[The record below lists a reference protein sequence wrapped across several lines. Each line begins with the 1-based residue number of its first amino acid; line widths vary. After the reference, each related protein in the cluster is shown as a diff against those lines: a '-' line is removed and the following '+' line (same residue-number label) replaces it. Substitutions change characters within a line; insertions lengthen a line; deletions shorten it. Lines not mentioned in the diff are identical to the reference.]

1 MRGAKYGEEI
11 RERARALLVCGES
24 VGAVSRALGLPYTTV
39 KTWERGWNEK
49 ARRGNADGQTGG
61 GEKLSQKTDRSC
73 EREGGYADYESGAE
87 VSNSDLDNS
96 RGGSDAPCDARND
109 AAREPTLDEM
119 REEMKR
125 EFVRRS
131 CEMIKDTQT
140 LLERRIARAVHKEDV
155 LDELIDMVSDS
166 SKLTDTA
173 KDKIIAKIAGLRLD
187 DIRALSSILA
197 TLWDKQALAMK
208 EPTANIGGT
217 LRFEEL

>member
-11 RERARALLVCGES
+11 RERARALLTCGES

-61 GEKLSQKTDRSC
+61 GEKLPQNTDRSC
-73 EREGGYADYESGAE
+73 ERDGGSNCYEAGAE
-87 VSNSDLDNS
+87 ISNSAPDDLQET
-96 RGGSDAPCDARND
+96 GDAPSGVSDDNTK
-109 AAREPTLDEM
+109 EPTLDQM

-125 EFVRRS
+125 DFVRRS
-131 CEMIKDTQT
+131 CEMIKDAQT

-217 LRFEEL
+217 LRFEDF